1 MTDHTVKIG
10 SGIEIYESKITEYL
24 DQYVRDHNIPD
35 LDKLTQG
42 KWNAILLDIH
52 DAVINRD
59 DLMSEI
65 NKSAYDGRKIDAICD
80 IYIKLCYMHDKE
92 ISINGFSFL
101 TGIHRDTLY
110 TWGDGERRSVEYY
123 DDKGELIS
131 NIGLYMFNHPDAK
144 YTEKLSSSC
153 SDVYKKLVANNE
165 ESLSCKLISG
175 TGNPMKILPALNRR
189 HNWNMPGSNKPGG
202 DEQAPTLEQIEERR
216 QARIA
221 QGAPDQLPVGD
232 F

>member
-1 MTDHTVKIG
+1 MKDHTVRTG
-10 SGIEIYESKITEYL
+10 SGIEVYESKITEYL
-24 DQYVRDHNIPD
+24 DQYVREHNIQD

-59 DLMSEI
+59 DPMSKR
-65 NKSAYDGRKIDAICD
+65 NKSAYNGLKIDAICD

-153 SDVYKKLVANNE
+153 SDVYKKLV
-165 ESLSCKLISG
+165 
-175 TGNPMKILPALNRR
+175 
-189 HNWNMPGSNKPGG
+189 
-202 DEQAPTLEQIEERR
+202 IE
-216 QARIA
+216 
-221 QGAPDQLPVGD
+221 L
-232 F
+232 

>member
-1 MTDHTVKIG
+1 MIDHTVRAD
-10 SGIEIYESKITEYL
+10 SGIEVYESKITEYL
-24 DQYVRDHNIPD
+24 DQYVKEHRTD

-42 KWNAILLDIH
+42 KWNALLMDVR

-59 DLMSEI
+59 DLMSTV
-65 NKSAYDGRKIDAICD
+65 NRSAYDGRKIDSICD
-80 IYIKLCYMHDKE
+80 IYIKLCYMHEKE
-92 ISINGFSFL
+92 VSINGFSFL
-101 TGIHRDTLY
+101 TGINRDTIY
-110 TWGDGERRSVEYY
+110 SWGNGEYRAVEYY
-123 DDKGELIS
+123 DGKGNVIG
-131 NIGLYMFNHPDAK
+131 NIALYLYNNPDAK

-189 HNWNMPGSNKPGG
+189 HNWNMPGSNKPGRE
-202 DEQAPTLEQIEERR
+202 DQAPTLEQIEERR

-221 QGAPDQLPVGD
+221 QGAPDLLPVGD